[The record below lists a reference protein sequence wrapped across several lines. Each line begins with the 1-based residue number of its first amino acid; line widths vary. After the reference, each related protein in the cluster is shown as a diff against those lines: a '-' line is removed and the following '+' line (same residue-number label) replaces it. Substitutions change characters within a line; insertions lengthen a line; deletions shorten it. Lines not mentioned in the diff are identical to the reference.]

1 MPEFEISDE
10 ILRKI
15 RAFKM
20 VIDVI
25 LSEELASESDYIELI
40 LTRGLHG
47 MLQDTLPKEE
57 ILFKTMVEM
66 FDKCPEFVSKH
77 IAEVIERGTLIQ
89 EMDKEIIRKNWS
101 SYVV

>member
-10 ILRKI
+10 TLKEI

-20 VIDVI
+20 VIDVVAPM
-25 LSEELASESDYIELI
+25 EQASESDYIELI
-40 LTRGLHG
+40 LTIGLHR
-47 MLQDTLPKEE
+47 MLKDILPNEE
-57 ILFKTMVEM
+57 IFLKTMLEM

-77 IAEVIERGTLIQ
+77 IAETIKRGDLILR
-89 EMDKEIIRKNWS
+89 EEIKKKW